1 MKSSDSLSTNFT
13 WHEGADAISLAEHL
27 AGEIVVQI
35 NNSIAEKGSAVLALS
50 GGSTP
55 KPLFKVLADH
65 DVDWSN
71 VIVTLVDER
80 WVDTDHELSNGAFL
94 TQYLLSELGDNAPT
108 FVPLFNDSATA
119 HQGRTKTL
127 EKYCEATNS
136 DVSKPRA
143 FDVVILGMGGDGH
156 TASFFPD
163 ADNIADLVDPK
174 TNDYL
179 LSCSTATTQVERIT
193 WSVPMLLDT
202 SFLALHMTGS
212 SKADVFQQAC
222 SDAQATELPIRSVIF
237 QNKTP
242 LNVYYA
248 D

>member
-1 MKSSDSLSTNFT
+1 MNSNEAVNSNFN

-35 NNSIAEKGSAVLALS
+35 NNSIAEKGRAVVAFS

-55 KPLFKVLADH
+55 KPLFKALADH

-80 WVDTDHELSNGAFL
+80 WVGIDHELSNGAFL
-94 TQYLLSELGDNAPT
+94 TQYLLSELGENLPT
-108 FVPLFNDSATA
+108 FVPLFNDETSADK
-119 HQGRTKTL
+119 GRSKTL
-127 EKYCEATNS
+127 EQYCQVTSS
-136 DVSKPRA
+136 DVSKPRE
-143 FDVVILGMGGDGH
+143 FDVVVLGMGNDGH

-163 ADNIADLVDPK
+163 ADNIADLVNPDSS
-174 TNDYL
+174 DYL
-179 LSCSTATTQVERIT
+179 LSCSTPTTQVERIT

-222 SDAQATELPIRSVIF
+222 SSPQATELPIRSVIF